1 MNVAISGSRT
11 FRDRA
16 FVERVVDRLAARGDF
31 ILYGDAP
38 EGVDLFVQDYI
49 VNVGTIDARIYK
61 AHWKTF
67 GKGAGHERNARMI
80 EDAAMLIAIFARG
93 PRTPGTSNACRLALA
108 RGLPVHVFHEGAW
121 TSEPAD
127 RAYAEAIGNTAAGHE
142 HWG

>member
-11 FRDRA
+11 FRDRG
-16 FVERVVDRLAARGDF
+16 FVERIIDRLMERGDF

-38 EGVDLFVQDYI
+38 EGVDLFVDDYC
-49 VNVGTIDARIYK
+49 VNAGIDDARIYK

-80 EDAAMLIAIFARG
+80 EDADMLIAVFAQG

-108 RGLPVHVFHEGAW
+108 RGLPVHIFHEGVW
-121 TSEPAD
+121 TLD
-127 RAYAEAIGNTAAGHE
+127 HAG
-142 HWG
+142 G